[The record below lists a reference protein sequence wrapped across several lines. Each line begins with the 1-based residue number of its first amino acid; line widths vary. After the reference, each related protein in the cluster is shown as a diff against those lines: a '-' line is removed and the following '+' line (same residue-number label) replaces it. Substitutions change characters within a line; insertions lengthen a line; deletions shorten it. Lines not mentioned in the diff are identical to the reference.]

1 MQLVEKHGHYK
12 VMKNPLSLILLFLI
26 LIVNSSCKKK
36 ADTEVI
42 LPEQP
47 VNEWVSLFNGKD
59 LNDWNVKIKG
69 YPLNENIHNTF
80 RVENGVIKVSYEG
93 YDNFNETYGHLFYK
107 TPFSSYKLKIQ
118 YRFTG
123 NQIIGGAGWA
133 ERNSGVMLH
142 CQSPES
148 MTLNQNFPI
157 SIETQMLGGL
167 KEGENRPTAS
177 VCTPGTNIVMNDA
190 LVTNHCI
197 SSSSKTYY
205 GDQWVNLEVMVIRDS
220 IITHKINGN
229 TVLSYSSP
237 QIGGNLDEY
246 SSEWQA
252 KSGQLLK
259 SGYISLQSESHPVEF
274 KNIELLEL
282 E

>member
-1 MQLVEKHGHYK
+1 
-12 VMKNPLSLILLFLI
+12 MKNNSNLILVFFLYVI
-26 LIVNSSCKKK
+26 FNSCNEKENKKW
-36 ADTEVI
+36 I
-42 LPEQP
+42 Q
-47 VNEWVSLFNGKD
+47 LFNGKD
-59 LNDWNVKIKG
+59 LYDWKVKIKG
-69 YPLNENIHNTF
+69 YPLNENINNTF
-80 RVENGVIKVSYEG
+80 RVEDGVIKVSYDG
-93 YDNFNETYGHLFYK
+93 YDEFNEAYGHLFYK
-107 TPFSSYKLKIQ
+107 TPFSNYRLKIQ

-123 NQIIGGAGWA
+123 EQIKGGADWA

-148 MTLNQNFPI
+148 MLLNQDFPV

-167 KEGENRPTAS
+167 IEGKERPTAS
-177 VCTPGTNIVMNDA
+177 VCTPGTNIVINDA

-205 GDQWVNLEVMVIRDS
+205 GDQWVDLEVTVIRDS
-220 IITHKINGN
+220 IITHQINGE
-229 TVLSYSSP
+229 TVLSYSNP
-237 QIGGNLDEY
+237 QIGGNLDDY
-246 SSEWQA
+246 SSEWQS

-274 KNIELLEL
+274 RNIELLEL

>member
-1 MQLVEKHGHYK
+1 M
-12 VMKNPLSLILLFLI
+12 
-26 LIVNSSCKKK
+26 
-36 ADTEVI
+36 T
-42 LPEQP
+42 
-47 VNEWVSLFNGKD
+47 NEWISLFNGKD
-59 LNDWNVKIKG
+59 LNDWKVKIKG

-80 RVENGVIKVSYEG
+80 RVEDGVIKVSYEG
-93 YDNFNETYGHLFYK
+93 YDNFNKAYGHLFYK
-107 TPFSSYKLKIQ
+107 TPFSSYKLKMQ

-123 NQIIGGAGWA
+123 NQINGGAVWA

-148 MTLNQNFPI
+148 MTLDQDFPI

-177 VCTPGTNIVMNDA
+177 VCTPGTNVVMNGE
-190 LVTNHCI
+190 LITNHCI
-197 SSSSKTYY
+197 SSNSETYY
-205 GDQWVNLEVMVIRDS
+205 GDQWVNLEVTVLRDS

-229 TVLSYSSP
+229 EVLSYMSP

-252 KSGQLLK
+252 KSGELLK

-274 KNIELLEL
+274 RNIELLEL
-282 E
+282 DY

>member
-1 MQLVEKHGHYK
+1 
-12 VMKNPLSLILLFLI
+12 MKNLLNFILLFLI
-26 LIVNSSCKKK
+26 LTVNSSCKN
-36 ADTEVI
+36 TENTKEV
-42 LPEQP
+42 LPEQIT
-47 VNEWVSLFNGKD
+47 NEWISLFNGKD
-59 LNDWNVKIKG
+59 LNNWKVKIKG

-80 RVENGVIKVSYEG
+80 RVKNGVIKVSYEG
-93 YDNFNETYGHLFYK
+93 YDNFNASYGHLFYK
-107 TPFSSYKLKIQ
+107 NPFSSYKLRMQ

-123 NQIIGGAGWA
+123 DQVNGGAGWA

-148 MTLNQNFPI
+148 MTLNQDFPI

-177 VCTPGTNIVMNDA
+177 VCTPGTNIVMNGE
-190 LVTNHCI
+190 LITNHCI
-197 SSSSKTYY
+197 TSNSKTFY
-205 GDQWVNLEVMVIRDS
+205 GDQWVNLEVVVIRDS
-220 IITHKINGN
+220 IITHKINGE
-229 TVLSYSSP
+229 TVLTYSKP
-237 QIGGNLDEY
+237 QIGGNLEEY

-252 KSGQLLK
+252 KSGQMLK

-274 KNIELLEL
+274 RNIELLEL

>member
-1 MQLVEKHGHYK
+1 
-12 VMKNPLSLILLFLI
+12 MKNSSSLLLLFFI
-26 LIVNSSCKKK
+26 LIISSSCKKVEK
-36 ADTEVI
+36 IKKVLTK
-42 LPEQP
+42 QP
-47 VNEWVSLFNGKD
+47 TNEWISLFNGKD
-59 LNDWNVKIKG
+59 LNDWIVKIKG
-69 YPLNENIHNTF
+69 YPLNENTHNTF
-80 RVENGVIKVSYEG
+80 RVEDGVIKVSYDG
-93 YDNFNETYGHLFYK
+93 YDKFNEAYGHLFYK
-107 TPFSSYKLKIQ
+107 APFSSYRLKMQ

-123 NQIIGGAGWA
+123 EQAKGGPDWA

-148 MTLNQNFPI
+148 MTLNQDFPI

-177 VCTPGTNIVMNDA
+177 VCTPGTNIIMNDK
-190 LVTNHCI
+190 LITNHCI

-252 KSGQLLK
+252 KSGQLLE

-274 KNIELLEL
+274 RNIELLEID
-282 E
+282 

>member
-1 MQLVEKHGHYK
+1 
-12 VMKNPLSLILLFLI
+12 MKYHLSFILLFLFLTI
-26 LIVNSSCKKK
+26 SWSCKKK
-36 ADTEVI
+36 SETEVVS
-42 LPEQP
+42 PKQMT
-47 VNEWVSLFNGKD
+47 NEWISLFNGKD
-59 LNDWNVKIKG
+59 LNDWKVKIKG

-80 RVENGVIKVSYEG
+80 RVEDGVIKVSYEG
-93 YDNFNETYGHLFYK
+93 YDNFNEAYGHLFYK
-107 TPFSSYKLKIQ
+107 TPFSSYKLKMQ

-123 NQIIGGAGWA
+123 NQINGGAGWA

-148 MTLNQNFPI
+148 MTLDQDFPI

-177 VCTPGTNIVMNDA
+177 VCTPGTNVVMNGE
-190 LVTNHCI
+190 LITNHCI
-197 SSSSKTYY
+197 SSNSETYY
-205 GDQWVNLEVMVIRDS
+205 GDQWVNLEVTVLRDS

-229 TVLSYSSP
+229 EVLSYMSP

-252 KSGQLLK
+252 KSGELLK

-274 KNIELLEL
+274 RNIELLEL
-282 E
+282 DY

>member
-1 MQLVEKHGHYK
+1 
-12 VMKNPLSLILLFLI
+12 MKSSFSLLLLFFI
-26 LIVNSSCKKK
+26 LMVSSSCKKGEK
-36 ADTEVI
+36 TKKTI
-42 LPEQP
+42 IKQP
-47 VNEWVSLFNGKD
+47 TNEWISLFNGKD
-59 LNDWNVKIKG
+59 LNDWKVKIKG
-69 YPLNENIHNTF
+69 SPLNENIHNTF
-80 RVENGVIKVSYEG
+80 RVEDGVIKVSYEG
-93 YDNFNETYGHLFYK
+93 YDNFNEAYGHLFYK
-107 TPFSSYKLKIQ
+107 TPFSSYKLKMQ

-148 MTLNQNFPI
+148 MTLDQDFPI

-177 VCTPGTNIVMNDA
+177 VCTPGTNIVMNGE
-190 LVTNHCI
+190 LITNHCI
-197 SSSSKTYY
+197 SSNSETYY

-229 TVLSYSSP
+229 EVLSYMSP
-237 QIGGNLDEY
+237 QIGGNLDDY

-259 SGYISLQSESHPVEF
+259 GGYISLQSESHPVEF
-274 KNIELLEL
+274 RNIELLEL
-282 E
+282 DY

>member
-1 MQLVEKHGHYK
+1 MKKHLGF
-12 VMKNPLSLILLFLI
+12 VLLIYI
-26 LIVNSSCKKK
+26 LIISNSCKKK
-36 ADTEVI
+36 EDAKKISQE
-42 LPEQP
+42 PQKK
-47 VNEWVSLFNGKD
+47 EWISLFNGKD
-59 LNDWNVKIKG
+59 LNDWKVKIKG
-69 YPLNENIHNTF
+69 YPLNENFQNTF
-80 RVENGVIKVSYEG
+80 RVEDGVIKVSYDG
-93 YDNFNETYGHLFYK
+93 YTKFNEAYGHLFYK
-107 TPFSSYKLKIQ
+107 TPFSSYKLKMQ

-123 NQIIGGAGWA
+123 DQIIDGAGWA

-148 MTLNQNFPI
+148 MTLNQDFPI

-190 LVTNHCI
+190 LITNHCI

-205 GDQWVNLEVMVIRDS
+205 GDQWVNLEVIVIRDS

-252 KSGQLLK
+252 KSGELLK

-274 KNIELLEL
+274 RNIELLEL
-282 E
+282 N

>member
-1 MQLVEKHGHYK
+1 
-12 VMKNPLSLILLFLI
+12 MKNLIILFLI
-26 LIVNSSCKKK
+26 FLVITSCKNT
-36 ADTEVI
+36 DNTMEVLTEHSK
-42 LPEQP
+42 
-47 VNEWVSLFNGKD
+47 NEWVSLFNGKD
-59 LNDWNVKIKG
+59 LNDWKVKIKG

-80 RVENGVIKVSYEG
+80 RVEDGVIKVSYEG
-93 YDNFNETYGHLFYK
+93 YDNFNEAYGHLFYK
-107 TPFSSYKLKIQ
+107 NPFSSYKLKIQ

-123 NQIIGGAGWA
+123 NQIVGGAGWA

-157 SIETQMLGGL
+157 SIETQMLGGID
-167 KEGENRPTAS
+167 ESENRPTAS
-177 VCTPGTNIVMNDA
+177 VCTPGTNIVINGE
-190 LVTNHCI
+190 LITNHCI

-205 GDQWVNLEVMVIRDS
+205 GDQWVSLEVMVIRDS
-220 IITHKINGN
+220 IITHKINDN
-229 TVLSYSSP
+229 TVLSYTSP
-237 QIGGNLDEY
+237 QIGGDLDEY

-274 KNIELLEL
+274 RNIQLLEL
-282 E
+282 D